1 MSPLIIGAN
10 FDDDMIHKTVMNLTP
25 IINSVLTV
33 RAYRFGQAAKCIT
46 DSAQAVILRAWWR
59 PHWFGGKVD
68 DISFVPLRRIDN
80 QSDAVALIYCTGVLD
95 REQDHGQR

>member
-1 MSPLIIGAN
+1 
-10 FDDDMIHKTVMNLTP
+10 MNLTP

-68 DISFVPLRRIDN
+68 DIAIVPTRHIEN
-80 QSDAVALIYCTGVLD
+80 QSDAVALIHFTGVLD
-95 REQDHGQR
+95 REQGHEQR